1 MWSTVAPRSWASW
14 TNVLPFRIDDE
25 LLIEWEEMA
34 CLDTKVL
41 LESLG
46 KEESMTCLRP
56 AFDAEEHDRIDAQPG
71 APLITEVA
79 WADLARL

>member
-1 MWSTVAPRSWASW
+1 MRYSTVAPRSWASW
-14 TNVLPFRIDDE
+14 TTVLPLRIDDE

-46 KEESMTCLRP
+46 KE
-56 AFDAEEHDRIDAQPG
+56 
-71 APLITEVA
+71 
-79 WADLARL
+79 